1 MYQIIVEQSGD
12 VRSSAKRADHFK
24 VQLGVTD
31 ELALK
36 LLHVD
41 AAILFFVDL
50 KYLNSVFISAQVN
63 LIVITLRKTF

>member
-1 MYQIIVEQSGD
+1 MYQVIVEQSGD
-12 VRSSAKRADHFK
+12 VRSSAKCADHFE

-36 LLHVD
+36 LIHVD
-41 AAILFFVDL
+41 AAILSFVDL

-63 LIVITLRKTF
+63 LIIIVMKETF